1 MKTQVCRLCQQ
12 VCMSMSVC
20 MGGEIFFFR
29 GGGGVY
35 VEVKDVKVFSFF
47 YVLLMELNIGV
58 FSS

>member
-1 MKTQVCRLCQQ
+1 MSASLHEYE
-12 VCMSMSVC
+12 CMY
-20 MGGEIFFFR
+20 GRGNFFFS

>member
-1 MKTQVCRLCQQ
+1 MSASLHEYE
-12 VCMSMSVC
+12 CMY
-20 MGGEIFFFR
+20 GRGNFFFS
-29 GGGGVY
+29 GGGVY

>member
-12 VCMSMSVC
+12 ICMSMSVC
-20 MGGEIFFFR
+20 MGGEIFFFW
-29 GGGGVY
+29 GGVY

>member
-20 MGGEIFFFR
+20 MGGEIFFF
-29 GGGGVY
+29 GGGVY